1 MQTKQ
6 QKNMHIARRVQR
18 SRDQPSRDSFVVHAF
33 AEIGRLEFAQM
44 QTNTHRKQRRECLAE
59 NPPSRNFA
67 HLHLKFWVLKL
78 I

>member
-6 QKNMHIARRVQR
+6 QKNMHIARRVQG

-44 QTNTHRKQRRECLAE
+44 QTNTHTHRKQSGGNVWRRIHLAG
-59 NPPSRNFA
+59 
-67 HLHLKFWVLKL
+67 VLL
-78 I
+78 VDTLRF